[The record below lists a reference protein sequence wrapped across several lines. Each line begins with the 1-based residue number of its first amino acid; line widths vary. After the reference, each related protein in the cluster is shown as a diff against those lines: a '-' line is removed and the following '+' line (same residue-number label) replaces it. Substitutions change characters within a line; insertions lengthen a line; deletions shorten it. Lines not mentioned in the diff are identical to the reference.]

1 MIVCQR
7 RLSANGPSC
16 GKRAAAGKCGSSKLR
31 NCRERRLEFQAAEKP
46 FGRSI
51 IFSNIAKE
59 FIQMAN
65 RTRVPTGIVELD
77 ALIEGGL
84 RAGKTYLV
92 VGEPGTGKTVFG
104 LQFLVNGLMEKEKGL
119 YVAIDEKPADVLE
132 QAASLGW
139 DLAPFIES
147 KEFVIL
153 DASAYF
159 SGSSDTQKKIDVQR
173 VVADLNAYITRMGAT
188 RLVIDPVGPLLFN
201 RDATSRAPDQARM
214 LFYAL
219 QANGNTTNL
228 LTTYSVE
235 RNVRG
240 LEEYLVAGTI
250 VLDMELFN
258 SRFVRTLTVEKMRS
272 TALEPGQ
279 YLFKIVPDRG
289 IVLQG
294 SSEAVR

>member
-1 MIVCQR
+1 M
-7 RLSANGPSC
+7 ANG
-16 GKRAAAGKCGSSKLR
+16 K
-31 NCRERRLEFQAAEKP
+31 
-46 FGRSI
+46 
-51 IFSNIAKE
+51 
-59 FIQMAN
+59 
-65 RTRVPTGIVELD
+65 RVPTGIVDLD
-77 ALIEGGL
+77 TLIEGGL
-84 RAGKTYLV
+84 RTGKTYLV

-119 YVAIDEKPADVLE
+119 YVAIDEKPADVLD
-132 QAASLGW
+132 QASSLGW

-159 SGSSDTQKKIDVQR
+159 SGGSDTQKRIDVQR

-201 RDATSRAPDQARM
+201 REATSRAPDQARM
-214 LFYAL
+214 LFYGL
-219 QANGNTTNL
+219 QASGNTTNL
-228 LTTYSVE
+228 VTTYSVE

-250 VLDMELFN
+250 VLEMELVK
-258 SRFVRTLTVEKMRS
+258 RRCVRTLTIEKMRS
-272 TALEPGQ
+272 TAFEPAQ
-279 YLFKIVPDRG
+279 YLFNIVADRG

-294 SSEAVR
+294 LGEGD